1 MPAVIPNL
9 PVWSEGA
16 ALGLPPLRGEVWAD
30 AVVVGLGASGLAAVL
45 ELLARK
51 KTVIGIEA
59 GSVGS
64 GAAGRNGGFLLAG
77 LHAFHH
83 QVVKSHGRAAA
94 DAIYRMTMAELDR
107 VEQETPEA
115 VRRVG
120 SLRLA
125 SDAEELEDVKAH
137 FDALRQSDLPREW
150 YQGPEGQGVMIP
162 GDGVYQ
168 PLLRCRQMARKAM
181 SLEARLHESSPA
193 LEIAGDHVRTRE
205 GMIRCERVIVAVD
218 GGLELVLPELV
229 RRVRTAR
236 LQMLATAPAPEV
248 KFTRPVYWR
257 YGYEYWQQLP
267 DGRIALGGFRD
278 VGGEEEWTI
287 DATPTA
293 PVQDRLD
300 QFLREHLKVK
310 ADVSHRWAASV
321 GFSTDGLPVI
331 EEARP
336 GVWAAGAYSGTG
348 NLVGPLSARTA
359 VALACGDRTPL
370 ADLLGV

>member
-1 MPAVIPNL
+1 MTAPNL
-9 PVWSEGA
+9 PIWSDGTS
-16 ALGLPPLRGEVWAD
+16 LGLPPLRGEVWAD
-30 AVVVGLGASGLAAVL
+30 TVVVGLGASGLAAVL

-77 LHAFHH
+77 MHAFHH

-94 DAIYRMTMAELDR
+94 EEIYRLTMAELDR
-107 VEQETPEA
+107 VATETPEA

-125 SDAEELEDVKAH
+125 ADDAELEDVKAH
-137 FDALRQSDLPREW
+137 FDALRTSSFAREW
-150 YQGPEGQGVMIP
+150 YEGPEGRGVLIP
-162 GDGVYQ
+162 GDAVYQ
-168 PLLRCRQMARKAM
+168 PLVRCRQMARRAM
-181 SLEARLHESSPA
+181 ALEARLHESSPA

-205 GMIRCERVIVAVD
+205 GMIRCERVIVCVD
-218 GGLELVLPELV
+218 GGLELVLPELA

-257 YGYEYWQQLP
+257 YGLEYWQQLP
-267 DGRIALGGFRD
+267 DQRIALGGFRD
-278 VGGEEEWTI
+278 KGGEEEWTI
-287 DATPTA
+287 NATPTDV
-293 PVQDRLD
+293 VQEHLER
-300 QFLREHLKVK
+300 FLREHLKVT
-310 ADVSHRWAASV
+310 APVTHRWAASV
-321 GFSTDGLPVI
+321 GFTADGLPVV

-336 GVWAAGAYSGTG
+336 GVWAAGGYSGTG
-348 NLVGPLSARTA
+348 NLLGPLCARTA
-359 VALACGDRTPL
+359 VSLAFGERTPL
-370 ADLLGV
+370 AELLGA